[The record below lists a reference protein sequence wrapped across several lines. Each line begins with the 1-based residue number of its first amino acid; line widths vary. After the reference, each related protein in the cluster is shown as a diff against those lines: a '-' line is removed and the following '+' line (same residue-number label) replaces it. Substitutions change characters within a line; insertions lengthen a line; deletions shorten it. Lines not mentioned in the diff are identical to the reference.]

1 VLLLAGDMDGADLD
15 LDASHIECL
24 VDGDWDAGEGGRN
37 EGNILFWFVIFVLSV
52 LFIDGAVYVMR
63 RQCKYSLLCLWLIMW
78 CVLDNGM
85 PGRYYCALLKLV
97 AVDSVAIWEDQSKEY
112 YCGVERSFPKDA
124 NVAIRTTIAARGMK
138 LASLGC
144 NRKVGV

>member
-1 VLLLAGDMDGADLD
+1 VKLISIYLGFLFVVCVYLEELLVIARFIVLLLAGDMDGADLD

-63 RQCKYSLLCLWLIMW
+63 RQCRQCK
-78 CVLDNGM
+78 
-85 PGRYYCALLKLV
+85 
-97 AVDSVAIWEDQSKEY
+97 
-112 YCGVERSFPKDA
+112 
-124 NVAIRTTIAARGMK
+124 
-138 LASLGC
+138 
-144 NRKVGV
+144 